1 MNNSILLAKNTII
14 MYIRMFVMMIIG
26 LYTSRV
32 ILNTLGIEDYGIY
45 NVVGGVVAMFSII
58 SSSLSSSVSRFL
70 TFEIGRGD
78 FERLKQVF
86 LSVFVSLLTIYFWG
100 ISKTER
106 EFIFLIF
113 KKYARK
119 KTNSLVD
126 SVKNPTGRLGEW
138 LKPAVC

>member
-1 MNNSILLAKNTII
+1 

-45 NVVGGVVAMFSII
+45 NVVGGVVTMFSII

-119 KTNSLVD
+119 KTNSLD
-126 SVKNPTGRLGEW
+126 
-138 LKPAVC
+138 

>member
-45 NVVGGVVAMFSII
+45 NVVGGVVTMFSII

-119 KTNSLVD
+119 KTNSLD
-126 SVKNPTGRLGEW
+126 
-138 LKPAVC
+138 

>member
-119 KTNSLVD
+119 KTNSLD
-126 SVKNPTGRLGEW
+126 
-138 LKPAVC
+138 

>member
-26 LYTSRV
+26 LYTSRI

-86 LSVFVSLLTIYFWG
+86 STSVVVQIVLAIGVMIIIEILEI
-100 ISKTER
+100 
-106 EFIFLIF
+106 
-113 KKYARK
+113 
-119 KTNSLVD
+119 
-126 SVKNPTGRLGEW
+126 GR
-138 LKPAVC
+138 AHV

>member
-1 MNNSILLAKNTII
+1 
-14 MYIRMFVMMIIG
+14 MMIIG
-26 LYTSRV
+26 LYTSCV

-119 KTNSLVD
+119 KTNSLD
-126 SVKNPTGRLGEW
+126 
-138 LKPAVC
+138 

>member
-1 MNNSILLAKNTII
+1 MSQSGTIARNTLI

-45 NVVGGVVAMFSII
+45 NVGGVVTMFSII

-78 FERLKQVF
+78 FERLKP
-86 LSVFVSLLTIYFWG
+86 
-100 ISKTER
+100 
-106 EFIFLIF
+106 
-113 KKYARK
+113 
-119 KTNSLVD
+119 N
-126 SVKNPTGRLGEW
+126 NPQH
-138 LKPAVC
+138 K

>member
-26 LYTSRV
+26 LYTSRI

-119 KTNSLVD
+119 KTNSLD
-126 SVKNPTGRLGEW
+126 
-138 LKPAVC
+138 